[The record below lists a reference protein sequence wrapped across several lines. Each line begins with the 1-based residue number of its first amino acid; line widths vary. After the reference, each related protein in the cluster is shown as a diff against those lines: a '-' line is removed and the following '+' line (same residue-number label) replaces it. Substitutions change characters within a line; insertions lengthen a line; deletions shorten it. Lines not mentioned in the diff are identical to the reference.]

1 MLHTCAVG
9 LTKVLYRHCHLPAR
23 CEAVYIYGAELLFST
38 ALAAFSILLISFL
51 AGKLFFGILFILI
64 FVSLRIFVGGYHAST
79 YRNCFLLTNGVFLAA
94 LGASTLLDRLEAPI
108 LTLGLIPSI
117 SIVWMLA
124 PIRNPHHPLSKEA
137 YEKNKSVGRVLV
149 CIESIVSVVADSFI
163 NQTGKSILPIASA
176 SIAAV
181 AVMMIISKISERRGT
196 CLG

>member
-1 MLHTCAVG
+1 MRCRSYKG
-9 LTKVLYRHCHLPAR
+9 SIQAR

-51 AGKLFFGILFILI
+51 AGRLFSGILFILI

-79 YRNCFLLTNGVFLAA
+79 YRNCFLLTNGVFLAVLA
-94 LGASTLLDRLEAPI
+94 ASTLLDRLEVPM

-117 SIVWMLA
+117 AIVWMLA

-137 YEKNKSVGRVLV
+137 YEKNKLVGRVLV

-163 NQTGKSILPIASA
+163 NQTGISILPIASA

>member
-9 LTKVLYRHCHLPAR
+9 LTKVLYRRCHLPAR

-108 LTLGLIPSI
+108 
-117 SIVWMLA
+117 
-124 PIRNPHHPLSKEA
+124 RNPHHPLSKEA

-149 CIESIVSVVADSFI
+149 CIESIVSVVADFFI

>member
-9 LTKVLYRHCHLPAR
+9 FTKILYRHCRLPAR
-23 CEAVYIYGAELLFST
+23 CEAVYVYGAELLFST
-38 ALAAFSILLISFL
+38 ALAAFSILLTSFL
-51 AGKLFFGILFILI
+51 ARRPFSGILFILI

-79 YRNCFLLTNGVFLAA
+79 YRNCFLLTNGVFLTALAA
-94 LGASTLLDRLEAPI
+94 SILLDRLEVPI
-108 LTLGLIPSI
+108 LVLSLMTSVSI
-117 SIVWMLA
+117 IWTLA
-124 PIRNPHHPLSKEA
+124 PIRNPHHPLTKEA

-149 CIESIVSVVADSFI
+149 CIESIISVVADFFI
-163 NQTGKSILPIASA
+163 NQTGVSILPIVSA

>member
-9 LTKVLYRHCHLPAR
+9 LTKVLYRHCRLPAR

-38 ALAAFSILLISFL
+38 ALAAFSILLISFF
-51 AGKLFFGILFILI
+51 AGRLFSGILFILI

-94 LGASTLLDRLEAPI
+94 LAASALLNRLEAPI
-108 LTLGLIPSI
+108 LTLSLIPSI
-117 SIVWMLA
+117 SVIWMLA

-149 CIESIVSVVADSFI
+149 CTEGIISVVADFFI
-163 NQTGKSILPIASA
+163 NQTGISILPIASA

-181 AVMMIISKISERRGT
+181 AVMMIIPKISERRGT

>member
-9 LTKVLYRHCHLPAR
+9 FTKVLYRHCRLPASH
-23 CEAVYIYGAELLFST
+23 ATVYIYGSELLFST
-38 ALAAFSILLISFL
+38 ALATFSILLISFF
-51 AGKLFFGILFILI
+51 AGRLFSGILFILI

-79 YRNCFLLTNGVFLAA
+79 YKNCFLLTNGIFLAT
-94 LGASTLLDRLEAPI
+94 LTASTLLDRLEAPI
-108 LTLGLIPSI
+108 LILGLIPSI
-117 SIVWMLA
+117 SIVWVLA

-149 CIESIVSVVADSFI
+149 CIESIVSVVADVFI
-163 NQTGKSILPIASA
+163 DQTGISILPIVSA

-181 AVMMIISKISERRGT
+181 VVMMIISKISERRGT